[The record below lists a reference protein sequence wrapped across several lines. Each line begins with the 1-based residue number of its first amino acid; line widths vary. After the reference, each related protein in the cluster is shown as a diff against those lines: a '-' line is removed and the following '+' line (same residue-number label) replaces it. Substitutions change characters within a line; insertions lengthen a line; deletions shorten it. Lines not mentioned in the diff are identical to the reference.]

1 MTEEEIQALTTE
13 LESTKT
19 ELEGVQAEKE
29 ILVSEKDT
37 IAAELESFKSSFGAK
52 EAAITELEQT
62 VASRDGEIAT
72 LKQGMVE
79 ANEKFTSLQESLSQ
93 VAFAYKTAVAQANPG
108 VPGELITGDTI
119 EAIDQSL
126 ESAKTLVAQ
135 VRTTIEAEIA
145 AGKVPAGAP
154 ARTPPDLSALSPR
167 EKIQYAISKS

>member
-37 IAAELESFKSSFGAK
+37 IAAELESFRGSFGAK

-62 VASRDGEIAT
+62 VAARDSEIVT
-72 LKQGMVE
+72 FKQGVVE
-79 ANEKFTSLQESLSQ
+79 SADKFTSLQESLSQ
-93 VAFAYKTAVAQANPG
+93 AVSTYKTAVAQANPG

-119 EAIDQSL
+119 ASIDQSL